1 MDVVTDYFLRDILT
15 YLTAA
20 ASTLIARRVLIL
32 ETVWLVA
39 GIRIPGTDRPT
50 YILGLTVNEGH
61 SRDRVLIIV

>member
-50 YILGLTVNEGH
+50 SILGLAVNEGH